1 MTEPAKTPDVVK
13 PDAAATVK
21 EAEVVKAAGVVKG
34 KSEPEPEFIKVVTVK
49 NPLPHAYDTSIRIS
63 NVIPT
68 AVPNDGWTKCQLE
81 AGILRL
87 AE

>member
-1 MTEPAKTPDVVK
+1 MTEPVKDPATAKIP
-13 PDAAATVK
+13 P
-21 EAEVVKAAGVVKG
+21 AEVAKVEVAVA
-34 KSEPEPEFIKVVTVK
+34 EPEFVKVVCVK

-63 NVIPT
+63 NVTPT
-68 AVPNDGWTKCQLE
+68 VVPNDGWTKCQLQ

>member
-1 MTEPAKTPDVVK
+1 MAEPAKTPDVVK
-13 PDAAATVK
+13 PDAAVT
-21 EAEVVKAAGVVKG
+21 VKAAEVAKG
-34 KSEPEPEFIKVVTVK
+34 KNEPEFIKVVTVK

>member
-1 MTEPAKTPDVVK
+1 MTDPVKVTAPAPVIPPVVVVEK
-13 PDAAATVK
+13 SGVVSSVAAAV
-21 EAEVVKAAGVVKG
+21 
-34 KSEPEPEFIKVVTVK
+34 EPEMVKVVTVK
-49 NPLPHAYDTSIRIS
+49 NPLPHAYHPAIRIS

-68 AVPNDGWTKCQLE
+68 PVPNDGWTKCQLE

>member
-1 MTEPAKTPDVVK
+1 MATEVKAPTPEVAKVVTAEVK
-13 PDAAATVK
+13 PEVK
-21 EAEVVKAAGVVKG
+21 AEVKAEA
-34 KSEPEPEFIKVVTVK
+34 EPEFIKVVTVK
-49 NPLPHAYDTSIRIS
+49 NPLPHAYATHIRIS

-68 AVPNDGWTKCQLE
+68 AVPNDGWTKCQLV